1 MKILFLGDH
10 EYKYLDEML
19 TQQLLLLDK
28 VAASSTDELRNAR
41 KALVKEIQEL
51 LEILERR
58 ASNTKKEDSN
68 WWRYV
73 IRH

>member
-1 MKILFLGDH
+1 
-10 EYKYLDEML
+10 ML

-28 VAASSTDELRNAR
+28 VSASSTDELRNAR

-73 IRH
+73 VRDWLPFNMIPLFQTF

>member
-1 MKILFLGDH
+1 
-10 EYKYLDEML
+10 ML

-28 VAASSTDELRNAR
+28 VSASSTDELRNAR

-68 WWRYV
+68 
-73 IRH
+73 

>member
-1 MKILFLGDH
+1 
-10 EYKYLDEML
+10 ML

-28 VAASSTDELRNAR
+28 VSASSTDELRNAR

-73 IRH
+73 IRDWRPFKMKPLFQKF

>member
-1 MKILFLGDH
+1 
-10 EYKYLDEML
+10 ML

-28 VAASSTDELRNAR
+28 VAASGTDELRNSR

-68 WWRYV
+68 
-73 IRH
+73 